1 MSITGSE
8 SVPEGQWE
16 DNLQSMGIVEP
27 RSLAVHCQAVVNHDA
42 VRALSE
48 YLGVRCAL
56 APHSF
61 PLDDPL
67 SPSPTSSPPDPS
79 GSAGS

>member
-1 MSITGSE
+1 MSITGSAK
-8 SVPEGQWE
+8 EGRWE

-27 RSLAVHCQAVVNHDA
+27 RSLAVHSQAVVNA

-48 YLGVRCAL
+48 YLWVRRTL

-61 PLDDPL
+61 PLNNPL
-67 SPSPTSSPPDPS
+67 SPSLTSSPPDPS
-79 GSAGS
+79 GSAG